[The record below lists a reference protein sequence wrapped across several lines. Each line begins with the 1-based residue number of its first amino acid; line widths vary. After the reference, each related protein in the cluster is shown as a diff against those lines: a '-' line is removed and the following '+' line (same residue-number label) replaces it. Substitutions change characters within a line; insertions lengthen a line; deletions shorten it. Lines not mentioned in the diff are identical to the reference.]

1 MNSLDFSAP
10 VLLLFSC
17 SVLAIG
23 LAAYIFT
30 RRRVPGS
37 IALGA
42 LSLLIAEWS
51 FTYGLEIASPD
62 LLAQIF
68 WSKFE
73 YVAIAF
79 IPFVWLLFALSYT
92 WQKQEIP
99 YPNYLYLLSLLPLI
113 TVILVFTNET
123 HHLIWRETF
132 VKSIGQISVLGV
144 RYGVWF
150 WIHFAVSYLFLF
162 AGTALLLRELW
173 RRKGIY
179 RAQLLVLFFAVLLPW
194 IGNLIFFVTPI
205 AIDPTPFTFTFT
217 IILMVWDIFGY
228 RLTSLSPITRDV
240 IVDSLR
246 EGLVVLDRNARV
258 VDLNPAAARMIG
270 LPAGEVIGQPIA
282 EVMAPWPEVL
292 ARFRGVSEGEFD
304 FSVGQGELTRQYQ
317 VRFTPL
323 TDSRGHQVGRLMSLH
338 EIGQSVAPAPIAER
352 ESLTQP
358 LPKLIQQDA
367 PDSTPSES
375 HPGLLAWLR
384 DFFLPPMLDEAFM
397 PGKMNAAWEQTIERT
412 LTMMLR
418 FCAVFGSAAFLAFV
432 AVLAQS
438 APSLLDIVSEPF
450 IYLQALIFSVFWWI
464 SFARRLPFSWR
475 SGALLFLV
483 YGLTLNEVLNYG
495 YSGEAFA
502 FLVGF
507 VVLSGLL
514 LSVRGSVW
522 ASVIGLVSMGVSGF
536 LIAAKVLQ
544 PFSVLPGTQA
554 NPTDMTAVV
563 LSIVALTATVT
574 ALLAAVNTLKF
585 NLMRSLAQETQM
597 RNLLQ
602 QERDL
607 LEQRV
612 HERTAELREV
622 RDQALR
628 SRDELRTYYQV
639 IEQSGNSIV
648 ITDLQGQITY
658 VNPFFEKTTGYAIHE
673 VLGKKLNIL
682 SSGHHSKEFYRRL
695 WQTIT
700 QGEIWQGE
708 FLNRRKDGSL
718 YWEFATITPVK
729 DENGQIR
736 HYVAIK
742 EDITAQKELRETLAR
757 QNEYLAALQNITLEL
772 LDRRGRQELLDNI
785 LQRARGALNAP
796 LGAVM
801 LCEQG
806 QLVFRA
812 VAENRKELYGKPA
825 SRELFPLAWEALEK
839 RRPVY
844 VEDYQAKYG
853 IYQITQGQI
862 LHAAAN
868 FPIISG
874 GQVLGVIALGRSEPK
889 KPFTAS
895 QLEFGQSLAQIA
907 ALVLDNANLYE
918 SALHELEERKRIQ
931 SSLEISEQEQRALAN
946 ILQIGMKEEPL
957 ESILSSAL
965 DHLLSIN
972 WLGFEATG
980 GIFLKDSQ
988 SDTLLLTVQRSLSPE
1003 ICSLCQRVQF
1013 GKCHCGRAALTRQLQ
1028 FSSHVDDLHEITY
1041 EGIPDHGHYN
1051 VPILSGE
1058 QVLGVIVLYLPAGY
1072 AYDERNA
1079 RFLQSFAGT
1088 LSNIIR
1094 RKKTEDLLRE
1104 SEARFRQIVEN
1115 ASDIIYRMDERGRM
1129 TYVNPVGLRLMGYQ
1143 SENEVLGKHFT
1154 QFAVPS
1160 WRPRVKAFYQRQLL
1174 KGETNTYYEFC
1185 ALGKDE
1191 RVIWL
1196 GQNVQIIQQS
1206 DGRMG
1211 FQAVARDITE
1221 LKETQQALEEARDQ
1235 ALEASRFKSQLVSR
1249 ISHELRTPLGGVL
1262 GYAELLHQGA
1272 FGALNAEQLDA
1283 AGNIVASANYLS
1295 LMINELLDQAQI
1307 EARAVKLHLAP
1318 FEPAAM
1324 LQSVHAN
1331 MTVLSLNKGLQFLSE
1346 LDPALPKLLFGDE
1359 RRLQQILIN
1368 LAGNAIK
1375 FTQQGQVKIS
1385 LLRLN
1390 ASEWAMRVSDTGA
1403 GIPKEAQAYIFEP
1416 FRQVDNS
1423 ITRNNRGT
1431 GLGLS
1436 ITKQLVELM
1445 GGRIELESE
1454 VGRGS
1459 TFTVILPLQEP

>member
-1 MNSLDFSAP
+1 MSSLKFSSP
-10 VLLLFSC
+10 VLLLFFFSA
-17 SVLAIG
+17 LAIG

-30 RRRVPGS
+30 RRRAPGS
-37 IALGA
+37 IALGV
-42 LSLLIAEWS
+42 LSLLIVEWL
-51 FTYGLEIASPD
+51 FTYGLEIASPE
-62 LLAQIF
+62 LTAKIF
-68 WSKFE
+68 WSKLE

-79 IPFVWLLFALSYT
+79 IPFVWLLFALSYIQ
-92 WQKQEIP
+92 QKRGIFP
-99 YPNYLYLLSLLPLI
+99 LNFLYLFGLLPLI

-132 VKSIGQISVLGV
+132 VKSIGEISVLGV

-162 AGTALLLRELW
+162 AGTILLLRELW

-179 RAQLLVLFFAVLLPW
+179 RAQILVLFFAVLLPW

-217 IILMVWDIFGY
+217 IILLVWDIFGY
-228 RLTSLSPITRDV
+228 RLTDLSPIARDLV
-240 IVDSLR
+240 IDGLR

-258 VDLNPAAARMIG
+258 VDLNRAAAGMIG
-270 LPAGEVIGQPIA
+270 LPVSEVIGQPIA
-282 EVMAPWPEVL
+282 EVMAPWPE
-292 ARFRGVSEGEFD
+292 AIAQFRGVSEGQFD

-323 TDSRGHQVGRLMSLH
+323 TDSRGHPVGRLISLR
-338 EIGQSVAPAPIAER
+338 EAGQAVLPAQIAQPEP
-352 ESLTQP
+352 LTRP
-358 LPKLIQQDA
+358 LPRLIQQDA
-367 PDSTPSES
+367 SDSSPSES
-375 HPGLLAWLR
+375 HSGLFGWLR

-397 PGKMNAAWEQTIERT
+397 PGKMNTAWEQTIERSVT
-412 LTMMLR
+412 VAAR
-418 FCAVFGSAAFLAFV
+418 FIMVFGSFFGYTTLVNLKVQDNLGYAAAVLSFLAGVYFIALKRTAPVRLRVWMFLILVYAMTLTKLLEYGFAANVFV
-432 AVLAQS
+432 YFIVLVVLAHM
-438 APSLLDIVSEPF
+438 LLNLRGGISM
-450 IYLQALIFSVFWWI
+450 LALT
-464 SFARRLPFSWR
+464 
-475 SGALLFLV
+475 
-483 YGLTLNEVLNYG
+483 GLTLTL
-495 YSGEAFA
+495 FA
-502 FLVGF
+502 WS
-507 VVLSGLL
+507 VLSG
-514 LSVRGSVW
+514 S
-522 ASVIGLVSMGVSGF
+522 F
-536 LIAAKVLQ
+536 EPFEAKNTTGI
-544 PFSVLPGTQA
+544 VLPAGLASATINIIGYLFSALMIMTVLNLFVVNLNQA
-554 NPTDMTAVV
+554 WRRELQA
-563 LSIVALTATVT
+563 
-574 ALLAAVNTLKF
+574 
-585 NLMRSLAQETQM
+585 RSL
-597 RNLLQ
+597 LK

-612 HERTAELREV
+612 YERTAELREV

-628 SRDELRTYYQV
+628 SRDELRTYYQA

-648 ITDLQGQITY
+648 ITDLQGQVEY

-682 SSGHHSKEFYRRL
+682 KSGHHSQEFYRRL

-729 DENGQIR
+729 DEHGQIR
-736 HYVAIK
+736 HYVVIK

-772 LDRRGRQELLDNI
+772 LDRRGWQELLDNI
-785 LQRARGALNAP
+785 LQRARGMLNAP

-812 VAENRKELYGKPA
+812 VVENRKELYGKSA

-844 VEDYQAKYG
+844 IEDYQEKYG

-874 GQVLGVIALGRSEPK
+874 RQVLGVIALGRSEPK

-895 QLEFGQSLAQIA
+895 QLEFGQSLAQIV

-931 SSLEISEQEQRALAN
+931 ASLEISEQEQRALAS

-957 ESILSSAL
+957 EPILFSAL
-965 DHLLSIN
+965 DHLFSIN
-972 WLGFEATG
+972 WLGLEAKG
-980 GIFLKDSQ
+980 GIFLKDPQ
-988 SDTLLLTVQRSLSPE
+988 SDTLLLTVQRNLSPE

-1072 AYDERNA
+1072 TYDERNA

-1154 QFAVPS
+1154 QFAAPS
-1160 WRPRVKAFYQRQLL
+1160 WRPRVKAFYKRQVL

-1185 ALGKDE
+1185 ALAKEE

-1196 GQNVQIIQQS
+1196 GQNVQIIHQP

-1211 FQAVARDITE
+1211 FQAVARDITK

-1235 ALEASRFKSQLVSR
+1235 ALEASRFKSQLVAR

-1346 LDPALPKLLFGDE
+1346 LDPALPKLLVGDE

-1375 FTQQGQVKIS
+1375 FTQQGQVQVS
-1385 LLRLN
+1385 LLRWN
-1390 ASEWAMRVSDTGA
+1390 TSEWAMRVSDTGA
-1403 GIPKEAQAYIFEP
+1403 GIPKESQTYIFEA

-1454 VGRGS
+1454 VERGS